1 LCHCEAFRPKQSQ
14 KRKILDCFASLA
26 MTKMR
31 FSRERLLSFFI
42 VLITLC
48 AFSQTQVLSQTL
60 ERAEVPVEH
69 TWKLEDLYTSNE
81 AWNKAKQ
88 KWAAQFD
95 NILKYK
101 GKLANSASELLA
113 CLEFN
118 SDISKEFDR
127 LQSCASMKSDQ
138 DVRDSKYLAMKQE
151 LQQLVTDYSSKASF
165 IEPQIA
171 GMDKQKI
178 DEFIAEETGLK
189 IYKMYL
195 YDIQRR
201 KAHKL
206 SEKEEKIL
214 AEAGLLA
221 DGPYSIFSVFSNA
234 ELPFPEIELSDG
246 TMAKLNQAGYARYRA
261 LPNRKDRQA
270 VFQAFWSCFSNF
282 KRTFGTQLYA
292 HVNKDIFYVRSR
304 GYKSSLENALDKDN
318 IPLEVYSS
326 LIENVNHNLDSF
338 HRYLNLK
345 KRMLGVDTLKYS
357 DVYAPV
363 VKDVELKYT
372 FDQANKLVLD
382 AVKPLGEDY
391 GQVVKEAFENRW
403 IDVYPTPGKR
413 MGAYSNGSAYDVHPY
428 ILLNFNGQY
437 DDVSTLAHELGH
449 TMHSFYSNKNQP
461 YPTADYSTFVA
472 EVASTFNEALLIN
485 KMLKEIQDKDIRL
498 SLLMNYLDGIKG
510 TVFRQTQFAEFEL
523 RIHEKAEQGEP
534 LTGDVLSELYGDIL
548 KKYYGHDKGIC
559 HIEDLYT
566 VEWAYIPH
574 FYYNFYVY
582 QYATSFTASTALA
595 EKVLSEEEGA
605 LEKYI
610 EFISAGGSDYPI
622 NILKKAGVD
631 MTGPEP
637 FDKTIAVMN
646 RTMDEIEAILE
657 GLPSPRG

>member
-1 LCHCEAFRPKQSQ
+1 
-14 KRKILDCFASLA
+14 
-26 MTKMR
+26 MN
-31 FSRERLLSFFI
+31 RLFSFFI
-42 VLITLC
+42 ALITLC
-48 AFSQTQVLSQTL
+48 AFFQTQVFSQTP

-69 TWKLEDLYTSNE
+69 TWKLEDLYTSDE

-118 SDISKEFDR
+118 SEVSKEYNR
-127 LQSCASMKSDQ
+127 LQSYANMKSDQ
-138 DVRDSKYLAMKQE
+138 DIRDSKYLAMKQE

-165 IEPQIA
+165 IEPEIA
-171 GMDKQKI
+171 GMGKQKI
-178 DEFIAEETGLK
+178 DEFITEEPGLK

-221 DGPYSIFSVFSNA
+221 EGPYSIFSVFSNA

-246 TMAKLNQAGYARYRA
+246 TKAKLNQAGYARYRA
-261 LPNRKDRQA
+261 LPNREDRQA
-270 VFQAFWSCFSNF
+270 VFQAFFSAFESF
-282 KRTFGTQLYA
+282 KRTIGVQLYTN
-292 HVNKDIFYVRSR
+292 VNKDMFYARTR
-304 GYKSSLENALDKDN
+304 DYKSSLESALDKDN
-318 IPLEVYSS
+318 IPTEVYTA
-326 LIENVNHNLDSF
+326 LIENVDNNLDSF

-345 KRMLGVDTLKYS
+345 KRMLGVETLKYS
-357 DVYAPV
+357 DVYAPI

-372 FDQANKLVLD
+372 FDQAKKLVLD

-449 TMHSFYSNKNQP
+449 TMHSYYSNKNQP
-461 YPTADYSTFVA
+461 YPTADYSIFVA
-472 EVASTFNEALLIN
+472 EVASTFNEALLIH
-485 KMLKEIQDKDIRL
+485 KMLAEIKDDGTRL

-510 TVFRQTQFAEFEL
+510 TVFRQTQFAEYEL

-534 LTGDVLSELYGDIL
+534 LTGDVLSRLYDDIL
-548 KKYYGHDKGIC
+548 KKYYGHDKGVC

-595 EKVLSEEEGA
+595 EKVLSGEKGT

-622 NILKKAGVD
+622 NILKKAGID

-637 FDKTIAVMN
+637 FNKTIAVMN
-646 RTMDEIEAILE
+646 RTMDEIEAILDKDE
-657 GLPSPRG
+657 SSEP